1 MNKLFVTIALL
12 NFAAIPLFA
21 HDVEIKFE
29 DPGLRLK
36 IEYDD
41 EYEVYKKHN
50 DIIIESEDDEDD
62 GEVAISEKGELWVN
76 GDKVRVNRRQ
86 RDLLLEYH
94 DLATSLL
101 DKAEDI
107 GEEGVKIGL
116 KGAELGF
123 KAASGVFK
131 ILLPGYTSKDF
142 EKDMERAADKIE
154 KKADKL
160 EEKADA
166 LEAMSDTLQEIHDDL
181 RQEIDELDE
190 LGWF

>member
-1 MNKLFVTIALL
+1 MTKLVLPIALL
-12 NFAAIPLFA
+12 TFAAIPLFA
-21 HDVEIKFE
+21 HDVEVKFE

-41 EYEVYKKHN
+41 EYNVYKKHD
-50 DIIIESEDDEDD
+50 DIIVESEDDDDD
-62 GEVAISEKGELWVN
+62 GDVVISAKGELWVN

-86 RDLLLEYH
+86 RELLLEYH

-116 KGAELGF
+116 KGAELGIR
-123 KAASGVFK
+123 AASGVFR
-131 ILLPGYTSKDF
+131 ILLPGYTAKDF
-142 EKDMERAADKIE
+142 ENDMEKAADKIE

-160 EEKADA
+160 EAKADA
-166 LEAMSDTLQEIHDDL
+166 LEAMSDTLLDIHHDL
-181 RQEIDELDE
+181 RQEIDELQE
-190 LGWF
+190 LDWF